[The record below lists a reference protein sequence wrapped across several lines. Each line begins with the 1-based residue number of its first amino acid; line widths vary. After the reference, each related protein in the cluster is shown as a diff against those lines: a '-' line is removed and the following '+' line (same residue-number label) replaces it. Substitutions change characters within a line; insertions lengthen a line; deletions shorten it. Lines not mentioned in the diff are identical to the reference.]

1 MLTCFPQVHRFAS
14 GLWTA
19 NVGESP
25 LATARGSLTA
35 PLLDPKALL
44 EKHHLHRPQI
54 IHVLL
59 LPKAVPFVGGVDGP
73 DGSALLADLGG
84 DLLGFADVL
93 TVIQNESG
101 ERCGE
106 FILERTAGILA
117 ARRSFDSNISRKLN
131 ARVAN
136 ITGLPCL

>member
-1 MLTCFPQVHRFAS
+1 MTLRLRSADAAPGCRTVARTCR
-14 GLWTA
+14 
-19 NVGESP
+19 
-25 LATARGSLTA
+25 
-35 PLLDPKALL
+35 
-44 EKHHLHRPQI
+44 
-54 IHVLL
+54 
-59 LPKAVPFVGGVDGP
+59 AVIGR
-73 DGSALLADLGG
+73 

-93 TVIQNESG
+93 NVIQNESG

-136 ITGLPCL
+136 ITGLPCLQYQTHKDGAGRTS